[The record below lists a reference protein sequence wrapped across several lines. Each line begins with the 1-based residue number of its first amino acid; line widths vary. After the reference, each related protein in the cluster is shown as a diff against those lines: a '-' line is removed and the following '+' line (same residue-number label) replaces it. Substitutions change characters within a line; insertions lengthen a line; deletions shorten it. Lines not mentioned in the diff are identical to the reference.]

1 MLEGVNWN
9 QYVGIPWVH
18 RGRELDINTGLD
30 CYGLVRLFYK
40 QEYDI
45 ILPKWDVI
53 ISSDNPQ
60 VTDNLVK
67 SNGVEHD
74 HPFIET
80 TKPNT
85 GDVVLMNILGFPV
98 HVGIFVNNK
107 YLLHSRQQ
115 SSLSE
120 IVSFDKWSK
129 RVDGYYT
136 IKNK

>member
-1 MLEGVNWN
+1 MKTNLNN
-9 QYVGIPWVH
+9 YVGIKWVY
-18 RGRELDINTGLD
+18 RGREIDRDGGLD

-40 QEYDI
+40 NEYSI
-45 ILPKWDVI
+45 ELPKWDVI
-53 ISSDNPQ
+53 ASSDNPQ

-67 SNGVEHD
+67 SNDLEHD
-74 HPFIET
+74 HPFVET
-80 TKPNT
+80 ITPKT

-98 HVGIFVNNK
+98 HVGIFVNDK

-136 IKNK
+136 IKDF

>member
-1 MLEGVNWN
+1 MVEFNLNK
-9 QYVGIPWVH
+9 YVGIKWVH
-18 RGRELDINTGLD
+18 RGREIDRDGGLD

-40 QEYDI
+40 NEYNI

-53 ISSDNPQ
+53 ASSDNPQ
-60 VTDNLVK
+60 VTDELVK

-74 HPFIET
+74 HPFTET
-80 TKPNT
+80 STPKV

-98 HVGIFVNNK
+98 HVGIFVNDK

-120 IVSFDKWSK
+120 IVLFNKWSK
-129 RVDGYYT
+129 RIDGYYT
-136 IKNK
+136 IKDF